1 MQPDLDIAVL
11 AVDGGGTNCR
21 LALEAGDERHTVLLG
36 PANVSTD
43 MDLAATTIR
52 NGLERMAAECGV
64 DYAALC
70 RVPAYLGLA
79 GVVDAEYGARVGEE
93 LPLERVIVDDDRR
106 PAVRGALDAEDGSV
120 AGIGTGSFL
129 ARQRGGQIR
138 LAGGWGS
145 RLGDEASG
153 FWLAKT
159 ALVQTLDVADG
170 IREDTGLTRSL
181 MDRFGGKPRGI
192 VHFSISATP
201 KEVAA
206 LAPAVVEA
214 AEVGDAVGREVLMRG
229 AAYIRDM
236 FAAIGWRKGEPICF
250 LGGLS
255 AAYRDY
261 LPKAMQAAI
270 QPPKG
275 TALDGALALAR
286 QMAAQGGGR
295 A

>member
-1 MQPDLDIAVL
+1 MQPDLDKAVL

-21 LALEAGDERHTVLLG
+21 LALEAEGDRHVVLLG

-43 MDLAATTIR
+43 MGLAAATIR
-52 NGLERMAAECGV
+52 DGLGRMAAECGV
-64 DYAALC
+64 DYGALC

-79 GVVDAEYGARVGEE
+79 GVVDAEYGARFGAE
-93 LPLERVIVDDDRR
+93 LPLERVFVDDDRR
-106 PAVRGALDAEDGSV
+106 PAVRGALDSADGSV

-129 ARQRGGQIR
+129 ARQSGAQIR

-153 FWLAKT
+153 FWIGKT
-159 ALVQTLDVADG
+159 ALVLTLDVADG
-170 IREDTGLTRSL
+170 IREETGLTRSL
-181 MDRFGGKPRGI
+181 MERFGGKPRGI
-192 VHFSISATP
+192 VHFSIAATP

-206 LAPAVVEA
+206 LAPIIVEA
-214 AEVGDAVGREVLMRG
+214 AAAGDPVGREVLLRG
-229 AAYIRDM
+229 AAYLRDM
-236 FAAIGWRKGEPICF
+236 FEAIGWRRGEPICV

-255 AAYRDY
+255 AAYREY
-261 LPKAMQAAI
+261 LPTAMQAAI

-286 QMAAQGGGR
+286 MMATEGDGR

>member
-1 MQPDLDIAVL
+1 MQPDLDKAVL

-21 LALEAGDERHTVLLG
+21 LALEAEGERHVVLLG

-52 NGLERMAAECGV
+52 NGLVRMAAECGV
-64 DYAALC
+64 EYDALC

-79 GVVDAEYGARVGEE
+79 GVVDAEYGTLFGEE

-106 PAVRGALDAEDGSV
+106 PAVRGALDAADGSV

-129 ARQRGGQIR
+129 ARQSGGQIR

-153 FWLAKT
+153 FWIGKT
-159 ALVQTLDVADG
+159 ALVLTLDVADG
-170 IREDTGLTRSL
+170 IREETGLTRSL

-192 VHFSISATP
+192 VHFSIAATP

-214 AEVGDAVGREVLMRG
+214 AEAGDPVGREVLMRG

-236 FAAIGWRKGEPICF
+236 LEAIGWRKGEPLCF

-255 AAYRDY
+255 GAYRDY

-270 QPPKG
+270 QPPRG

-286 QMAAQGGGR
+286 LMAAEADGQ

>member
-1 MQPDLDIAVL
+1 MRLDLDKAVL

-21 LALEAGDERHTVLLG
+21 LALEAEGERHVLLLG

-43 MDLAATTIR
+43 MAGSAATIR
-52 NGLERMAAECGV
+52 DGLGRMAAEC
-64 DYAALC
+64 DADLAALC
-70 RVPAYLGLA
+70 RLPAYFGLA
-79 GVVDAEYGARVGEE
+79 GVVDAEVGARFARE

-106 PAVRGALDAEDGSV
+106 PAVRGALDAADGSV

-129 ARQRGGQIR
+129 ARQSAGHIR

-153 FWLAKT
+153 FWIGKT
-159 ALVQTLDVADG
+159 ALVLTLDAADG
-170 IREDTGLTRSL
+170 IRAETPLTRAL
-181 MDRFGGKPRGI
+181 LDRFGGKARGI
-192 VHFSISATP
+192 VHFSIAATP
-201 KEVAA
+201 KEVAS
-206 LAPAVVEA
+206 LAPVVVEA
-214 AEVGDAVGREVLMRG
+214 AEAGDPVGDEVLVRG

-236 FAAIGWRKGEPICF
+236 LEAIGWRKGEPLCF

-255 AAYRDY
+255 AAYRLY
-261 LPKAMQAAI
+261 LPQAMQAAI

-286 QMAAQGGGR
+286 LIPEGGAQ
-295 A
+295 

>member
-1 MQPDLDIAVL
+1 MQPDLDKAVL

-21 LALEAGDERHTVLLG
+21 LALEAEGQRHVVLLG

-52 NGLERMAAECGV
+52 NGLVRMAEECGV
-64 DYAALC
+64 AYDALC

-79 GVVDAEYGARVGEE
+79 GVVDAEYGALFGEE

-106 PAVRGALDAEDGSV
+106 PAVRGALDAADGSV

-129 ARQRGGQIR
+129 ARQSGGQIR

-153 FWLAKT
+153 FWIGKT
-159 ALVQTLDVADG
+159 ALVLTLDVADG
-170 IREDTGLTRSL
+170 IREETGLTRSL

-192 VHFSISATP
+192 VHFSIAANP

-214 AEVGDAVGREVLMRG
+214 AEAGDPVGREVLMRG

-236 FAAIGWRKGEPICF
+236 LEAIGWRKGEPICF

-255 AAYRDY
+255 GAYRDY

-270 QPPKG
+270 QPPRG

-286 QMAAQGGGR
+286 LMAAEADGR